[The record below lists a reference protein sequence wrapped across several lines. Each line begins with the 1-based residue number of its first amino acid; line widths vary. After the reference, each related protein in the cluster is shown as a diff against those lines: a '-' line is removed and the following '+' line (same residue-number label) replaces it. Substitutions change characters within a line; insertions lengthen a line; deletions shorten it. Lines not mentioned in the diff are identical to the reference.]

1 AGVCDAKDTTR
12 RAGGSGDVSKAVEI
26 NESFEVSKQFWSYL
40 VEKGAIG
47 SPDLFIR
54 QVPHLSFVRGEDN
67 VDFLRK
73 RYEGLGKHHL
83 FSKMQYSES
92 PRNWPNGC
100 H

>member
-1 AGVCDAKDTTR
+1 MLGTPRSVN
-12 RAGGSGDVSKAVEI
+12 VFKAVEI
-26 NESFEVSKQFWSYL
+26 NESFEVSKQFWSFL
-40 VEKGAIG
+40 VEEGVMA

-54 QVPHLSFVRGEDN
+54 QVPRLSFVRGEDN

-73 RYEGLGKHHL
+73 RYEELGKHHF